1 MKESCKACEE
11 SDKACE
17 ENGKAPWK
25 YFIASLT
32 EKDFLEKYFFALL
45 KIVGYDIVKAFFKRK
60 APEANANS
68 HVFWKP
74 MSKDYGFIK
83 SSKG

>member
-45 KIVGYDIVKAFFKRK
+45 KIVG
-60 APEANANS
+60 
-68 HVFWKP
+68 
-74 MSKDYGFIK
+74 
-83 SSKG
+83 